1 LEPSQG
7 EGDLTQPSD
16 DRDDFPKEGVIGLSS
31 VETGIGGG
39 QLMRRSRETQ
49 TLRCRIWCC
58 MGRAQSAF
66 WGGRGK
72 NIGGVKEFV
81 KKLNLS

>member
-1 LEPSQG
+1 
-7 EGDLTQPSD
+7 
-16 DRDDFPKEGVIGLSS
+16 
-31 VETGIGGG
+31 
-39 QLMRRSRETQ
+39 
-49 TLRCRIWCC
+49 